1 MKIVT
6 VQAEARE
13 SLCIVNIDRQRRD
26 RTGMRMAIAALDLG
40 RRRIGVA
47 VTDAASIGAHPVG
60 IVERRAL
67 RHDLHAIAAMLRDRN
82 VSTVV
87 VGLPL
92 NMDGSEGPA
101 ARGARRFGAHL
112 ADVLEVSVE
121 MFDERLTSFEARER
135 AANMPVRKGARK
147 TGLDAL
153 AAVVILEGWM
163 QAHPDKVPRDDHR

>member
-1 MKIVT
+1 
-6 VQAEARE
+6 
-13 SLCIVNIDRQRRD
+13 
-26 RTGMRMAIAALDLG
+26 MAIAALDLG

-47 VTDAASIGAHPVG
+47 VTDAAAMGSHPVG

-67 RHDLHAIAAMLRDRN
+67 KADLEAIGEMLHDRGVEVI
-82 VSTVV
+82 V

-101 ARGARRFGAHL
+101 ARGARKFAESVAEALG
-112 ADVLEVSVE
+112 VSVE

-135 AANMPVRKGARK
+135 LSDMSVRKGARK

-163 QAHPDKVPRDDHR
+163 QAHPERIPQR

>member
-1 MKIVT
+1 MP
-6 VQAEARE
+6 
-13 SLCIVNIDRQRRD
+13 
-26 RTGMRMAIAALDLG
+26 IAALDLG

-47 VTDAASIGAHPVG
+47 VTDAASMGAHPVG
-60 IVERRAL
+60 MVERRAL
-67 RHDLHAIAAMLRDRN
+67 KHDLDAIAVMLRDRH
-82 VSTVV
+82 VSTIV

-101 ARGARRFGAHL
+101 ARGARKFAERL
-112 ADVLEVSVE
+112 AEGLGVTVE

-135 AANMPVRKGARK
+135 MADMPARKGARK

-163 QAHPDKVPRDDHR
+163 QANPDRISNT

>member
-1 MKIVT
+1 
-6 VQAEARE
+6 
-13 SLCIVNIDRQRRD
+13 
-26 RTGMRMAIAALDLG
+26 MAIAALDLG

-47 VTDAASIGAHPVG
+47 VTDAAAIGSHPLG

-67 RHDLHAIAAMLRDRN
+67 KADLEAIAAMLRDRR
-82 VSTVV
+82 VEVIV

-101 ARGARRFGAHL
+101 ARGARKFAASVAEALG
-112 ADVLEVSVE
+112 VSVE
-121 MFDERLTSFEARER
+121 LFDERLTSFEARER
-135 AANMPVRKGARK
+135 LSEMPARKGARK

-163 QAHPDKVPRDDHR
+163 QAHPERIPQR

>member
-1 MKIVT
+1 MP
-6 VQAEARE
+6 
-13 SLCIVNIDRQRRD
+13 
-26 RTGMRMAIAALDLG
+26 IAAVDLG
-40 RRRIGVA
+40 RRRIGIA
-47 VTDAASIGAHPVG
+47 VTDAAAMGAHPVG

-67 RHDLHAIAAMLRDRN
+67 KDDLEAIVAMLRDRD
-82 VSTVV
+82 VSTIV

-101 ARGARRFGAHL
+101 ASGARKFAERL
-112 ADVLEVSVE
+112 AESLGVTVE

-135 AANMPVRKGARK
+135 LADMPSRKGARK

-163 QAHPDKVPRDDHR
+163 HANPDKIPSGGRY

>member
-1 MKIVT
+1 MG
-6 VQAEARE
+6 ARD
-13 SLCIVNIDRQRRD
+13 SRGSDRLKARP
-26 RTGMRMAIAALDLG
+26 IAALDLG

-47 VTDAASIGAHPVG
+47 VTDAASMGAHPLG

-67 RHDLHAIAAMLRDRN
+67 EHDLDAIAAMLRDRN
-82 VSTVV
+82 IGTIV

-101 ARGARRFGAHL
+101 ARGARKFA
-112 ADVLEVSVE
+112 ASVAEALGVEAE

-135 AANMPVRKGARK
+135 LTEMPVRKGTRK
-147 TGLDAL
+147 SGLDAL

-163 QAHPDKVPRDDHR
+163 QENPDRIAR

>member
-1 MKIVT
+1 
-6 VQAEARE
+6 
-13 SLCIVNIDRQRRD
+13 
-26 RTGMRMAIAALDLG
+26 MRMTIAAVDLG

-47 VTDAASIGAHPVG
+47 VTDAASMGAHPLG

-67 RHDLHAIAAMLRDRN
+67 KKDLEAIAAMLRDRH
-82 VSTVV
+82 VSTIV

-101 ARGARRFGAHL
+101 ARGARRFAASI
-112 ADVLEVSVE
+112 ADALGVSVE

-135 AANMPVRKGARK
+135 LADMPARKGARK

-163 QAHPDKVPRDDHR
+163 QAHPERVPRGDGG

>member
-1 MKIVT
+1 
-6 VQAEARE
+6 
-13 SLCIVNIDRQRRD
+13 
-26 RTGMRMAIAALDLG
+26 MAIAAIDLG

-47 VTDAASIGAHPVG
+47 VTDAASIGAYPLG

-67 RHDLHAIAAMLRDRN
+67 KRDLDALAAMLRGRD
-82 VSTVV
+82 VSTIV

-101 ARGARRFGAHL
+101 ASGARKFAERL
-112 ADVLEVSVE
+112 AESLGVTVE

-135 AANMPVRKGARK
+135 LADMPARKGARK

-163 QAHPDKVPRDDHR
+163 QASPDKVRRGDRG

>member
-1 MKIVT
+1 
-6 VQAEARE
+6 
-13 SLCIVNIDRQRRD
+13 
-26 RTGMRMAIAALDLG
+26 MAIAALDLG

-47 VTDAASIGAHPVG
+47 VTDAAGLAAHPIG

-67 RHDLHAIAAMLRDRN
+67 KHDLDAIGAMLRDRDVN
-82 VSTVV
+82 MIV

-101 ARGARRFGAHL
+101 ARGAKKFAERL
-112 ADVLEVSVE
+112 AEGLGVTVE
-121 MFDERLTSFEARER
+121 MFDERLTSFEARDR
-135 AANMPVRKGARK
+135 LADMPARKGTRK

-163 QAHPDKVPRDDHR
+163 QAHPDKVPRGGG

>member
-1 MKIVT
+1 
-6 VQAEARE
+6 
-13 SLCIVNIDRQRRD
+13 
-26 RTGMRMAIAALDLG
+26 MRMTIAAVDLG

-47 VTDAASIGAHPVG
+47 VTDAASMGAHPLG

-67 RHDLHAIAAMLRDRN
+67 KKDLEAIAAMLRDRQ
-82 VSTVV
+82 VSTIV

-101 ARGARRFGAHL
+101 ARGARRFAASI
-112 ADVLEVSVE
+112 ADALGVSVE

-135 AANMPVRKGARK
+135 LAHMPARKGARK

-163 QAHPDKVPRDDHR
+163 QAHPDRVPRGDGS

>member
-1 MKIVT
+1 MT
-6 VQAEARE
+6 
-13 SLCIVNIDRQRRD
+13 
-26 RTGMRMAIAALDLG
+26 IAALDLG

-67 RHDLHAIAAMLRDRN
+67 KKDLAAIAAMLRDRG
-82 VSTVV
+82 VSMIV

-101 ARGARRFGAHL
+101 ARGARRFAASI
-112 ADVLEVSVE
+112 ADALGVTVE

-135 AANMPVRKGARK
+135 LAEMPARKGARK

-163 QAHPDKVPRDDHR
+163 RAHPEKQG

>member
-1 MKIVT
+1 
-6 VQAEARE
+6 
-13 SLCIVNIDRQRRD
+13 
-26 RTGMRMAIAALDLG
+26 MRMTIAAVDLG
-40 RRRIGVA
+40 RRRIGIA
-47 VTDAASIGAHPVG
+47 VTDAASMGAHPLG

-67 RHDLHAIAAMLRDRN
+67 KKDLEAIAAMLRDRQ
-82 VSTVV
+82 VSTIV

-101 ARGARRFGAHL
+101 ARGARRFAASI
-112 ADVLEVSVE
+112 ADALGVSVE

-135 AANMPVRKGARK
+135 LADMPARKGARK

-163 QAHPDKVPRDDHR
+163 QAHPDRVPRGDGS

>member
-1 MKIVT
+1 MP
-6 VQAEARE
+6 
-13 SLCIVNIDRQRRD
+13 
-26 RTGMRMAIAALDLG
+26 IAALDLG

-47 VTDAASIGAHPVG
+47 VTDAASMGAYPLG

-67 RHDLHAIAAMLRDRN
+67 KQDLEAIAAMIRDRR
-82 VSTVV
+82 VSTIV

-92 NMDGSEGPA
+92 NMDGSEGPVARSARKFA
-101 ARGARRFGAHL
+101 ASI
-112 ADVLEVSVE
+112 ADTLGVTVE

-135 AANMPVRKGARK
+135 LTDMPARKGTRK

-163 QAHPDKVPRDDHR
+163 QSHPDRIPRGDGG